1 MKNSQDRAP
10 IAEALIKNVSKR
22 TVSFDVP
29 GHKQGQGNPLLRSF
43 LGQQALQYDVNSRRD
58 LDNLIHPTGVILEA
72 EKLAARAFKAGHA
85 FFIVNGT
92 SAAVQTMVMSV
103 AKKDE
108 KIIMPRNVHRSA
120 INALILTG
128 AVPVYVNPGIDLN
141 LGISLGMSVKD
152 IALAIEEH
160 PDAKAV
166 FVNNPTYYGICSH
179 LQAIVDLAHAH
190 KMKVIVDEAHGTH
203 FYFNK
208 LLPMSAMAAKADMAA
223 VSMHKTG
230 GSLTQSS
237 FLLIKD
243 DKDTNRVRKILNL
256 THTTSGS
263 YLLTASLDIARKYLA
278 LNGEKLFNSVIAL
291 ADYARQEINEIDG
304 YYAFGRELINGDTI
318 YDFDTTKLSVNTGG
332 TGLNGIEV
340 YDLLREKY
348 DIQIEFGDLGNILA
362 MISMGDS
369 TAKVERL
376 IGALDDIKDVYAK
389 DSILLKTQEYIHPIV
404 RLTPMEA
411 FNAKQKKIKFKDSV
425 GRISGESLMAYPPG
439 IPVLAPGEEITS
451 GAIDYILYAK
461 AHGSFITGMEDDSM
475 ETIKVLEV

>member
-1 MKNSQDRAP
+1 MKNTQDRAP

-29 GHKQGQGNPLLRSF
+29 GHKQGQGNPLLRNF

-72 EKLAARAFKAGHA
+72 EKLAAKAFKAGHA

-128 AVPVYVNPGIDLN
+128 AIPVYVNPGIDLT

-152 IALAIEEH
+152 IAIAIEEH
-160 PDAKAV
+160 PDAKAI
-166 FVNNPTYYGICSH
+166 FVNNPTYYGICSN
-179 LQAIVDLAHAH
+179 LSAIVELAHAH

-203 FYFNK
+203 FSFSKK
-208 LLPMSAMAAKADMAA
+208 LPISAMAAKADMSA

-243 DKDTNRVRKILNL
+243 DKDTSRVRKILNL

-278 LNGEKLFNSVIAL
+278 LNGEKLFDKVIDV
-291 ADYARQEINEIDG
+291 ADYARGEINEIDG
-304 YYAFGRELINGDTI
+304 YYAFGKELINGDTI
-318 YDFDTTKLSVNTGG
+318 YDFDTTKLSVNTSG

-362 MISMGDS
+362 MISMGDTS
-369 TAKVERL
+369 SKVERL

-411 FNAKQKKIKFKDSV
+411 FNAKQKKVKLLNSA
-425 GRISGESLMAYPPG
+425 GRISGESVMAYPPG

-461 AHGSFITGMEDDSM
+461 AHGSFITGMEDDSL